1 MDIRISDSK
10 GRDAEVSAESV
21 TSTIDVR
28 YVDESGAQAT
38 SRKILRGTLATDI
51 STLQKQEPE
60 LDNIGDLLI
69 KSDPEIDI
77 ESFGSF
83 LEDTS
88 RVFMNPENEIA
99 HKITHWEILHT
110 PDGEVKERRPKQQSD
125 ANIASEIPLKWTGK
139 KLKKSAVV
147 NRFVFSNKVQIKH
160 VNGLTYDF
168 LYQIAKELEDEDSML
183 LVAGGEKG
191 NEPLIFRRGSL
202 PYRGFLEGR
211 TDGKKYMLVLH
222 LSNME
227 LKVPEPPADA
237 KI

>member
-1 MDIRISDSK
+1 MDIHISDSK
-10 GRDAEVSAESV
+10 GRDAQVSAESV
-21 TSTIDVR
+21 TSTLDVHYID
-28 YVDESGAQAT
+28 DTGNQAA

-51 STLQKQEPE
+51 STLLSKEPE
-60 LDNIGDLLI
+60 LDNIGEHLV
-69 KSDPEIDI
+69 SGDPEVDI
-77 ESFGSF
+77 ETFGSF
-83 LEDTS
+83 LEETS
-88 RVFMNPENEIA
+88 RVYMNDQKEIV
-99 HKITHWEILHT
+99 HKITRQEILYT
-110 PDGEVKERRPKQQSD
+110 PDGVEKERRPKQQSD
-125 ANIASEIPLKWTGK
+125 ANIAAELPLKWSGK

-147 NRFVFSNKVQIKH
+147 NRFVFANKAQIKH

-211 TDGKKYMLVLH
+211 TQDKKYILILH

-227 LKVPEPPADA
+227 LKTPEQTTTN
-237 KI
+237 